1 MSKNL
6 SDYKK
11 IHFIGI
17 GGISMSSLAEILLNR
32 GYSVEGSDNNSSAI
46 TDNLKKIGVKVDIGH
61 NSDNISADTDL
72 VVYTAAVPEDNCE
85 LIAAKQMGIDVIDRA
100 GLVGMMMLCYKHP
113 VSVAGTH
120 GKTTTS
126 SMISEIFLSAGTDP
140 TISIGGMLPSI
151 GGNYRVGGRNY
162 FVLET
167 CEYRDS
173 FLKFNPHS
181 AIILNIDRDH
191 TDYFKTMDQM
201 YSSFN
206 AFVKRIAEGG
216 FLVIN
221 NDIKDKDRILE
232 GFTGQVITY
241 GKDNTADW
249 HVENV
254 TYNDMGWGSYTA
266 VYRGEKVA
274 RVELGIPG
282 EHNVYNSL
290 AAFALAVKY
299 GLDIDAILK
308 GIKSYRGTDRR
319 FQYKGSFNGVKVIDD
334 YAHHPTEI
342 MATINSARKN
352 DINKLWICFQPH
364 TYTRTYDLLDEF
376 AQALSAADKVVLVD
390 IYASRE
396 KDTGIVSSSDLQ
408 KKIEALGTEA
418 YYIGDMNDAKKFLRK
433 NCNPQDM
440 LITMGAGDV
449 FKLGEGIVE

>member
-249 HVENV
+249 YVENV